1 MAEVLL
7 FAGGSRSGSL
17 NEKLIDCAMRAVRD
31 HGLGATRLSLSDYRL
46 PLFGADVL
54 AVDDVP
60 EAVMLKAMFA
70 RHDAVIIA
78 SPEHNGS
85 VTAMLKNAI
94 DWISCP
100 GAGERPQAYHAF
112 RRKAFGLVSASSS
125 PFGGLRG
132 LSQLR
137 HILTSVQALVV
148 PEQLS
153 VPYAHRA
160 FDASG
165 NLVDPFLTQLLGE
178 LVRSVAAVSRRRADH
193 GQQAPART
201 EKPEGEECGAA
212 EVE

>member
-1 MAEVLL
+1 MGGVERPELL
-7 FAGGSRSGSL
+7 LLAGGIRSGSL
-17 NEKLIDCAMRAVRD
+17 NEKLIGCAAQAAGAR
-31 HGLGATRLSLSDYRL
+31 GLPTTRLSLADYRL
-46 PLFGADVL
+46 PLFGAEALSIDE
-54 AVDDVP
+54 VP
-60 EAVMLKAMFA
+60 EAMALKAMFS

-100 GAGERPQAYHAF
+100 AKGEAAQTYGAF
-112 RRKAFGLVSASSS
+112 RRKPFALLSASSS

-137 HILTSVQALVV
+137 HILTSVQAWVV

-160 FDASG
+160 FDTAG
-165 NLVDPFLTQLLGE
+165 NLADPLLRRLLDD
-178 LVRSVAAVSRRRADH
+178 LVEGVAAAIPR
-193 GQQAPART
+193 
-201 EKPEGEECGAA
+201 
-212 EVE
+212 